1 MIIQSIKPVSLPCN
15 QLNTTNVQINGTLW
29 RVTNIDELIQD
40 IEFLRSSNFCHPTNQ
55 PKANLLI
62 NLTRVVPG
70 HTDLM
75 KNDIYYD
82 TYCIGINTIFASL
95 FPFIALMFFNVS
107 IALKLRYGKK
117 VTYKLSYWTQ

>member
-15 QLNTTNVQINGTLW
+15 QLNTTNIQINGTLW
-29 RVTNIDELIQD
+29 RVTNMEELKRDIQ
-40 IEFLRSSNFCHPTNQ
+40 FLRSSNFCQSDHLNSHIF
-55 PKANLLI
+55 I
-62 NLTRVVPG
+62 NLTRIVPG